1 MLGGAGTERSLVVAG
16 GLWKNFLE
24 RSVFEAALKGYLGFV
39 PPENRIKK
47 SKAIAGIRKMKEGR
61 GREERDK

>member
-1 MLGGAGTERSLVVAG
+1 MIHILGKLLIVLGGAATERSLVVAR

-39 PPENRIKK
+39 PPENRIK
-47 SKAIAGIRKMKEGR
+47 
-61 GREERDK
+61 